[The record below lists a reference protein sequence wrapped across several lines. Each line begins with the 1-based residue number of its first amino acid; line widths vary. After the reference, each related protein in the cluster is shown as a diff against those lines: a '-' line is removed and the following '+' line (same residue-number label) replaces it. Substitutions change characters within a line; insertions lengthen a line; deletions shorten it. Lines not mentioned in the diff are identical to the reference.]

1 MSYLKRI
8 ANAHAEVN
16 FSQEELVFYA
26 RHLLLPSIGT
36 KGQQKL
42 KAARVLVVGAGGLG
56 CPALQGLAG
65 AGVGHIS
72 IIDGDNIE
80 LSNLA
85 RQWLHS
91 SKDLDCN
98 KAESAKRSIIRLN
111 PYLQVES
118 LCDMLT
124 QTNAETLIASHDLII
139 DATDDMHVR
148 YLIDA
153 VCAKFNRPWIHAALY
168 RNKGQVCALW
178 DSHGASFKTL
188 YPNKN
193 EAPSC
198 VEAGILG
205 VSASLIANIQVL
217 EAIKFITGCE
227 QPKLGTIISVDSFN
241 YKHEYFNLP
250 NVKQPKLIESET
262 KTSNHTC
269 SAEDLR
275 QRLSISEPIRLIDIR
290 SIQLHRKSAIEGS
303 ERMDVDHLL
312 KADFSKERRVVIY
325 CEEGSISELVVCA
338 LRSQNRNAT
347 YHLKGG
353 FQSWLFS

>member
-1 MSYLKRI
+1 MSYIERI
-8 ANAHAEVN
+8 ANAHAEVS

-26 RHLLLPSIGT
+26 RHLLLPSVGT
-36 KGQQKL
+36 EGQQKL
-42 KAARVLVVGAGGLG
+42 KAARILVVGAGGLG
-56 CPALQGLAG
+56 CSALQGLAG

-72 IIDGDNIE
+72 VIDGDNIE

-118 LCDMLT
+118 FCDMLT
-124 QTNAETLIASHDLII
+124 QTNAETLIASHDLVI

-205 VSASLIANIQVL
+205 ASASLIANIQVL

-227 QPKLGTIISVDSFN
+227 QPQLGTIISVDSFN
-241 YKHEYFNLP
+241 HKHEYFNLP
-250 NVKQPKLIESET
+250 NVKQPKLIESKT

-275 QRLSISEPIRLIDIR
+275 QRLSISEPVRLIDIR
-290 SIQLHRKSAIEGS
+290 SIQLHRKSTIEGS

-312 KADFSKERRVVIY
+312 KADFSKEKRVVIY
-325 CEEGSISELVVCA
+325 CEEGSISELIVDA
-338 LRSQNRNAT
+338 LRSQNRKT
-347 YHLKGG
+347 VYHLEGG
-353 FQSWLFS
+353 FQSWLPS

>member
-1 MSYLKRI
+1 MSYLERI
-8 ANAHAEVN
+8 ANAYAEVS

-26 RHLLLPSIGT
+26 RHLLLPSVGT
-36 KGQQKL
+36 EGQQKL

-118 LCDMLT
+118 FCDMLT
-124 QTNAETLIASHDLII
+124 QANAETLIASHDLVL

-168 RNKGQVCALW
+168 RNKGQVCSLW

-205 VSASLIANIQVL
+205 ASASLIANIQVL

-227 QPKLGTIISVDSFN
+227 QPQLGTIISVDSFN

-250 NVKQPKLIESET
+250 NVKQPKLIKSKT
-262 KTSNHTC
+262 KTSNHSCT
-269 SAEDLR
+269 AEELR
-275 QRLSISEPIRLIDIR
+275 QRLSISEPVRLIDIR

-303 ERMDVDHLL
+303 ERMDVDQLL
-312 KADFSKERRVVIY
+312 KADFSKERRVLIY
-325 CEEGSISELVVCA
+325 CEEGSISELVVDA
-338 LRSQNRNAT
+338 LRSQNRKT
-347 YHLKGG
+347 VYHLEGG
-353 FQSWLFS
+353 FQSWLSR